1 MKDCGTNGRLTEAEV
16 RLAQRIATGGEE
28 TDWINQTEKSL
39 SGPSLFLL
47 LLSCFYILSFLT
59 KDQIGAAKER
69 MSELLS
75 SQAARVEQTHGLNGA
90 MRAHLSVH
98 HQLISDVRSV
108 LKMMA
113 KVLLVFSPSVN

>member
-1 MKDCGTNGRLTEAEV
+1 MD
-16 RLAQRIATGGEE
+16 QSDGE
-28 TDWINQTEKSL
+28 ISFGSVSFSSSL
-39 SGPSLFLL
+39 VF
-47 LLSCFYILSFLT
+47 FYILSFLT

-75 SQAARVEQTHGLNGA
+75 SQTARVEQTHGLNGA

-113 KVLLVFSPSVN
+113 KVLLVFFPID